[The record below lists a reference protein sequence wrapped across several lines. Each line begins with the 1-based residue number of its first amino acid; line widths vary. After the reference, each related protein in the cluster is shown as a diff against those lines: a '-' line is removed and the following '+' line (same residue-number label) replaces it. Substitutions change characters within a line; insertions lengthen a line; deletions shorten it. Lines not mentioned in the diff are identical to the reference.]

1 MDKLLPCPFCGG
13 SAEIICTQIIKI
25 RDEFSKSFII
35 RCANCGTQKPQP
47 FRVYARISNDA
58 NCSFDESERLNAIEA
73 WNKRVTHV

>member
-13 SAEIICTQIIKI
+13 SAEIICTQSINI

>member
-13 SAEIICTQIIKI
+13 SAEIICTQILNL

-35 RCANCGTQKPQP
+35 RCANCGTQKTQP

>member
-13 SAEIICTQIIKI
+13 SAEIICTQIINI

-35 RCANCGTQKPQP
+35 RCANCGTQKTKP

-73 WNKRVTHV
+73 WNKRETHV